1 MCMTMAKSLC
11 TIMTRDYLDSRKR
24 ASDAVNITS
33 LTTQL
38 FYAVLLD
45 FMTAYQ
51 LVGFNA
57 KLTTIAVTELK
68 GCDNIEENMLKYVTN
83 YSGDNV
89 NSKKDLRDPGK
100 NMLGELQKPKYDPNF
115 PNKKRTQMKV
125 LPARLCGGGIT
136 TKWMQSTDTCY
147 PCLVEVLMLV
157 MVRKLFD
164 EAKISN
170 KEKKTVE
177 KDDTLP
183 FANRK
188 FRFKKMKL
196 ERQNEEGKWVLVSS
210 LEEMRPKTNVNSMGQ
225 GYITLTDMVM
235 KAFPIKDKE
244 RAKKLRSDAFDAFTV
259 KNIFDYSLPKP
270 PISEDDDDND
280 DDNDNDNENNNDDKN
295 GQSTEENVI
304 DTWQEVINGVINGDD
319 FNTHIQK
326 GVDEDVNEFDVTDE
340 IKKKMKD
347 TITARV
353 ITTLKEAHKR
363 SLKLEEERTKGGQ
376 EKLKCNK

>member
-11 TIMTRDYLDSRKR
+11 TIMTRDYLKSRKR

-57 KLTTIAVTELK
+57 KLTPETVEELE
-68 GCDNIEENMLKYVTN
+68 GCDNIEENMLKYITN

-100 NMLGELQKPKYDPNF
+100 NMLGELQKPKFDPNN
-115 PNKKRTQMKV
+115 PDKKRTQMKV
-125 LPARLCGGGIT
+125 ISARLCGGGIT

-164 EAKISN
+164 EAKLTT
-170 KEKKTVE
+170 KEKKTMGNN
-177 KDDTLP
+177 DTLP
-183 FANRK
+183 FSNRE
-188 FRFKKMKL
+188 FQFKKMKL
-196 ERQNEEGKWVLVSS
+196 ETKNEKGEWVLVSS
-210 LEEMRPKTNVNSMGQ
+210 LEEMRPETNVNSMGQ
-225 GYITLTDMVM
+225 GYITLTDMVI
-235 KAFPIKDKE
+235 KAFPMKNKE
-244 RAKKLRSDAFDAFTV
+244 RAKKLRSRAFDKFTV
-259 KNIFDYSLPKP
+259 KNIFDYNLPEP
-270 PISEDDDDND
+270 PISENDDDND
-280 DDNDNDNENNNDDKN
+280 DNDDNDNENNNDGKN
-295 GQSTEENVI
+295 SRQSSEKVVI
-304 DTWQEVINGVINGDD
+304 DTWQEVINGRD
-319 FNTHIQK
+319 FNTHIQEK
-326 GVDEDVNEFDVTDE
+326 VDEDVNAFDMTDE

-347 TITARV
+347 TIITRV
-353 ITTLKEAHKR
+353 INTLKEARER
-363 SLKLEEERTKGGQ
+363 SLKLEEDREK
-376 EKLKCNK
+376 EAKKKLKCNK

>member
-1 MCMTMAKSLC
+1 
-11 TIMTRDYLDSRKR
+11 
-24 ASDAVNITS
+24 
-33 LTTQL
+33 
-38 FYAVLLD
+38 
-45 FMTAYQ
+45 
-51 LVGFNA
+51 
-57 KLTTIAVTELK
+57 
-68 GCDNIEENMLKYVTN
+68 
-83 YSGDNV
+83 
-89 NSKKDLRDPGK
+89 
-100 NMLGELQKPKYDPNF
+100 
-115 PNKKRTQMKV
+115 
-125 LPARLCGGGIT
+125 
-136 TKWMQSTDTCY
+136 
-147 PCLVEVLMLV
+147 
-157 MVRKLFD
+157 
-164 EAKISN
+164 
-170 KEKKTVE
+170 
-177 KDDTLP
+177 
-183 FANRK
+183 
-188 FRFKKMKL
+188 MKL

-280 DDNDNDNENNNDDKN
+280 DENNNDDKN

>member
-11 TIMTRDYLDSRKR
+11 TIMTRDCVGSRKR

-57 KLTTIAVTELK
+57 KLTPEAVKELK
-68 GCDNIEENMLKYVTN
+68 KCKNIEENMLKYVTN

-89 NSKKDLRDPGK
+89 NSKKDLREPGK
-100 NMLGELQKPKYDPNF
+100 NMLGELQKPKYDPNY

-125 LPARLCGGGIT
+125 IPARLCGGGIT

-170 KEKKTVE
+170 KEKKKG
-177 KDDTLP
+177 KDVTLP
-183 FANRK
+183 FAHTE
-188 FRFKKMKL
+188 FRFQKMKL
-196 ERQNEEGKWVLVSS
+196 ERKNEKGDWDIVTS

-235 KAFPIKDKE
+235 KAFPVKDNT
-244 RAKKLRSDAFDAFTV
+244 RTKKLRSNAFDAFTV
-259 KNIFDYSLPKP
+259 KNVFDYSLPKP
-270 PISEDDDDND
+270 PISEDDDDKD
-280 DDNDNDNENNNDDKN
+280 DDDDDENNNDEKN
-295 GQSTEENVI
+295 SQSTKDVVI
-304 DTWQEVINGVINGDD
+304 DTWQEVINGDD
-319 FNTHIQK
+319 FNTHIK
-326 GVDEDVNEFDVTDE
+326 NGVEKDVNEFDVTDE

-347 TITARV
+347 TITTRV
-353 ITTLKEAHKR
+353 LNTLKEAHER
-363 SLKLEEERTKGGQ
+363 SLKLEKER
-376 EKLKCNK
+376 EKEAKKKNKV

>member
-11 TIMTRDYLDSRKR
+11 TIMTRDCLGSRKR

-57 KLTTIAVTELK
+57 KLTPEAVKELK
-68 GCDNIEENMLKYVTN
+68 KCKNIEENMLKYVTN

-89 NSKKDLRDPGK
+89 NSKKDLREPGK
-100 NMLGELQKPKYDPNF
+100 NMLGELQKPKYDPNY

-125 LPARLCGGGIT
+125 IPARLCGGGIT
-136 TKWMQSTDTCY
+136 TKWMQITDTCY

-170 KEKKTVE
+170 KEKKKG
-177 KDDTLP
+177 KDVTLP
-183 FANRK
+183 FAHTE
-188 FRFKKMKL
+188 FRFQKMKL
-196 ERQNEEGKWVLVSS
+196 ERKNEKGDWDIVTS

-235 KAFPIKDKE
+235 KAFPVKDNT
-244 RAKKLRSDAFDAFTV
+244 RTKKLRSNAFDAFTV
-259 KNIFDYSLPKP
+259 ENVFDYSLPKP
-270 PISEDDDDND
+270 PISEDDDNKND
-280 DDNDNDNENNNDDKN
+280 DDNDDDDENNNDEKN
-295 GQSTEENVI
+295 SQSTKDVVI
-304 DTWQEVINGVINGDD
+304 DTWQEVINGDD
-319 FNTHIQK
+319 FNTHIK
-326 GVDEDVNEFDVTDE
+326 NGVEKDVNEFDVTDE

-347 TITARV
+347 TITSRV
-353 ITTLKEAHKR
+353 LNTLKEAHER
-363 SLKLEEERTKGGQ
+363 SLKLEKER
-376 EKLKCNK
+376 EKEAKKKNKV

>member
-11 TIMTRDYLDSRKR
+11 TIMTRDCLGSRKR

-57 KLTTIAVTELK
+57 KLTPEAVKELK
-68 GCDNIEENMLKYVTN
+68 GCKNIEENMLKYVTN

-100 NMLGELQKPKYDPNF
+100 NMLGELQKPKYDPNS

-125 LPARLCGGGIT
+125 IPARLCGGGIT

-170 KEKKTVE
+170 KEKKMG

-183 FANRK
+183 FAHTE

-196 ERQNEEGKWVLVSS
+196 ERKNEKGEWVLVSS

-235 KAFPIKDKE
+235 KAFPIKDKL
-244 RAKKLRSDAFDAFTV
+244 RTKKLRSNAFDAFTV

-270 PISEDDDDND
+270 PISEDDNDNED
-280 DDNDNDNENNNDDKN
+280 DDDEDENNNDDKN
-295 GQSTEENVI
+295 SQSTEDVVI
-304 DTWQEVINGVINGDD
+304 DTWQEVINGIINGDD
-319 FNTHIQK
+319 YYRHIQK
-326 GVDEDVNEFDVTDE
+326 GVDEDMKELDVTDE
-340 IKKKMKD
+340 IKQKMKD
-347 TITARV
+347 TITSR
-353 ITTLKEAHKR
+353 IIITLKETHER
-363 SLKLEEERTKGGQ
+363 SLKLEKER
-376 EKLKCNK
+376 EKEAKKKIKV

>member
-11 TIMTRDYLDSRKR
+11 TIMTRDCLGSRKR

-57 KLTTIAVTELK
+57 KLTPEAVKELK
-68 GCDNIEENMLKYVTN
+68 KCKNIEENMLKYITN

-89 NSKKDLRDPGK
+89 NSKKDLREPGK
-100 NMLGELQKPKYDPNF
+100 NMLGELQKPKYDPNY

-125 LPARLCGGGIT
+125 IPARLCGGGIT

-170 KEKKTVE
+170 KEKKKG
-177 KDDTLP
+177 KDVTLP
-183 FANRK
+183 FAHTE
-188 FRFKKMKL
+188 FRFQKMKL
-196 ERQNEEGKWVLVSS
+196 ERKNEKGDWDIVTS

-235 KAFPIKDKE
+235 KAFPVKDNT
-244 RAKKLRSDAFDAFTV
+244 RTKKLRSNAFDAFTV
-259 KNIFDYSLPKP
+259 ENVFDYSLPKP
-270 PISEDDDDND
+270 PISEDDDNKND
-280 DDNDNDNENNNDDKN
+280 DDNDDDDENNNDEKN
-295 GQSTEENVI
+295 SQSTKDVVI
-304 DTWQEVINGVINGDD
+304 DTWQEVINGDD
-319 FNTHIQK
+319 FNTHIK
-326 GVDEDVNEFDVTDE
+326 NGVEKDVNEFDVTDE

-347 TITARV
+347 TITTRV
-353 ITTLKEAHKR
+353 LNTLKEAHER
-363 SLKLEEERTKGGQ
+363 SLKLEKER
-376 EKLKCNK
+376 EKEAKKKNKV

>member
-11 TIMTRDYLDSRKR
+11 TIMTRDCLGSRKR

-57 KLTTIAVTELK
+57 KLTPEAVKELK
-68 GCDNIEENMLKYVTN
+68 KCKNIEENMLKYVTN

-89 NSKKDLRDPGK
+89 NSKKDLREPGK
-100 NMLGELQKPKYDPNF
+100 NMLGELQKPKYDPNY

-125 LPARLCGGGIT
+125 IPARLCGGGIT

-170 KEKKTVE
+170 KEKKKG
-177 KDDTLP
+177 KDVTLP
-183 FANRK
+183 FAHTE
-188 FRFKKMKL
+188 FRFQKMKL
-196 ERQNEEGKWVLVSS
+196 ERKNEKGDWDIVTS

-235 KAFPIKDKE
+235 KAFPVKDNT
-244 RAKKLRSDAFDAFTV
+244 RTKKLRSNAFDAFTV

-270 PISEDDDDND
+270 PISEDDDDKD
-280 DDNDNDNENNNDDKN
+280 DDDDDDDENNNDEKN
-295 GQSTEENVI
+295 SQSTKDVVI
-304 DTWQEVINGVINGDD
+304 DTWQEVINGDD
-319 FNTHIQK
+319 FNTHIK
-326 GVDEDVNEFDVTDE
+326 NGVEKDVNEFDVTDE

-347 TITARV
+347 TITTRV
-353 ITTLKEAHKR
+353 LNTLKEAHER
-363 SLKLEEERTKGGQ
+363 SLKLEKER
-376 EKLKCNK
+376 EKEAKKKNKV